1 MPIVFV
7 ATNRVKPGRAAAERS
22 RVHGLVAFLEEAE
35 EQLIAFHEYLNEDGT
50 EATVVQVHPDSA
62 SVEKHLRIVAERAA
76 AAYAETL
83 DATLHIQI
91 YGPLDPKL
99 LASFRAQ
106 TGDAVT
112 VTVAAE
118 HLGGF
123 TRLRGDRLDARP

>member
-1 MPIVFV
+1 M
-7 ATNRVKPGRAAAERS
+7 
-22 RVHGLVAFLEEAE
+22 
-35 EQLIAFHEYLNEDGT
+35 
-50 EATVVQVHPDSA
+50 
-62 SVEKHLRIVAERAA
+62 AERAA

-123 TRLRGDRLDARP
+123 TRGAAALRST

>member
-7 ATNRVKPGRAAAERS
+7 ATNRIKPGRADAERA
-22 RVHGLVAFLEEAE
+22 RVPGLVAFLEEAE

-50 EATVVQVHPDSA
+50 EATVVQVHPDTA
-62 SVEKHLRIVAERAA
+62 SVEKHLGVVAERAA

-91 YGPLDPKL
+91 YGPLDPNL
-99 LASFRAQ
+99 LARFRDQ

-112 VTVAAE
+112 VTVATE

-123 TRLRGDRLDARP
+123 TRTT